1 MSALLYAD
9 APARN
14 TRSSQ
19 SSPQQSQEN
28 PTSSLYELT
37 VLPMVKDTV
46 GQRNTS
52 STKLATYICGGASWS
67 EIKTKIFEKYKAM
80 CLGIAQRNDEGV
92 WSVLDDQVDESS
104 FAKIF
109 SLRSGTHVRKLDTD
123 PIMNDWLRSVRGI
136 QVSLS
141 IYKYGNEI
149 ATKEQ
154 LLDFTAACIAPGL
167 QDRSGAPSESTIQE
181 FMGKLHAKWDDTWE
195 AANPIWRIW
204 ASHVVR
210 PPLLAWES
218 RVSQGPPPHV
228 LSRLRPKTSVHE
240 IRMESFNRTI
250 RTALDIVDGSLG
262 ELGHI
267 RGAVDVVLQRLTMF
281 NQSLVAMRDILV
293 AMEHDLAPIP
303 SDEVATTELQENQ
316 NILDTDHNYTL
327 EGMD

>member
-109 SLRSGTHVRKLDTD
+109 SLRSGTH
-123 PIMNDWLRSVRGI
+123 
-136 QVSLS
+136 
-141 IYKYGNEI
+141 
-149 ATKEQ
+149 
-154 LLDFTAACIAPGL
+154 
-167 QDRSGAPSESTIQE
+167 
-181 FMGKLHAKWDDTWE
+181 
-195 AANPIWRIW
+195 
-204 ASHVVR
+204 
-210 PPLLAWES
+210 
-218 RVSQGPPPHV
+218 
-228 LSRLRPKTSVHE
+228 
-240 IRMESFNRTI
+240 
-250 RTALDIVDGSLG
+250 
-262 ELGHI
+262 
-267 RGAVDVVLQRLTMF
+267 
-281 NQSLVAMRDILV
+281 
-293 AMEHDLAPIP
+293 
-303 SDEVATTELQENQ
+303 
-316 NILDTDHNYTL
+316 
-327 EGMD
+327 